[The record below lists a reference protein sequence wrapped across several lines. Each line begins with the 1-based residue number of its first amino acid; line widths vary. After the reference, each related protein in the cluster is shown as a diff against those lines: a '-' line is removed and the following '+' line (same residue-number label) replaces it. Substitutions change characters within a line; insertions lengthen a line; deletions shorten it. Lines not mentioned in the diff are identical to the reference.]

1 MRKLAGILRAIL
13 SGAASVLDIGA
24 GAEPPRYRGPE
35 SDAEAIRGDVR
46 RVGDGLRKAMRKGDA
61 QT

>member
-1 MRKLAGILRAIL
+1 MRKLAAIAVAILR
-13 SGAASVLDIGA
+13 GAASVLDLGA

-35 SDAEAIRGDVR
+35 SDAEAMRGDWR
-46 RVGDGLRKAMRKGDA
+46 RVGDGLRKAMRKDDA